1 MAPRIPT
8 GRTVEAYGRAYF
20 LDEVWDYHRGD
31 HVTIIVPYGGGKTRL
46 GLELLERSMTPKL
59 PALLFVMKSE
69 DIEVSRFA
77 ARNKLPIVRDW
88 PPPPRSRL
96 TTAFGKKP
104 SGYVLWP
111 VETDNPDAD
120 DIRHARIFRYALRR
134 QYRVGSNITV
144 TDETYSLEEE
154 YKLTRDIN
162 RILTKGRSKGAGNW
176 NFTQRAAYIT
186 KWAYQAQ
193 HLFLGF
199 DPSPEAQQRLADI
212 GGGIDVDLVREILPT
227 LGKFEFLYLN
237 RDERTMCRILAQ

>member
-1 MAPRIPT
+1 MPPRAPS
-8 GRTVEAYGRAYF
+8 GRSVEAFGRRYF
-20 LDEVWDYHRGD
+20 LDELWDYQTGD

-46 GLELLERSMTPKL
+46 GLELLERSMSPAR
-59 PALLFVMKSE
+59 PALLFVMKSR
-69 DIEVSRFA
+69 DIEVSAFA
-77 ARNKLPIVRDW
+77 KRNQLPIVRDW
-88 PPPPRSRL
+88 PPPPRSRFL
-96 TTAFGKKP
+96 ALFGKKP
-104 SGYVLWP
+104 AGHVLWP
-111 VETDNPDAD
+111 LETDNPDLD
-120 DIRHARIFRYALRR
+120 DIRHARIFRKALRS
-134 QYRVGSNITV
+134 QYRTGDNITV

-176 NFTQRAAYIT
+176 NFTQRAAYVT

-212 GGGIDVDLVREILPT
+212 GGGIDIELVREVLPT

-237 RDERTMCRILAQ
+237 RDERTMCRILAT